1 LDDNISLVETKN
13 VEYSLQTLET
23 LDNDP
28 VEFVLWMV
36 NENFVSVIQNCR
48 YCQSEV
54 NLERLSRNTDGVVW
68 RCSRQACRGFVGV
81 RENSFFANS
90 NLSLRDQMKL
100 IISFAAEGTAKS
112 TALMLGIS
120 RRAVTDYFIA
130 CRQNYQAA
138 ILANPIVFNAGG
150 VYEADECLI
159 QDVKVGNNIRAD
171 IWVQSIAERVT
182 GQIYLTRV
190 PDRSAASLVP
200 TVTALVPPGS
210 YIFTDDWASYRSLP
224 EHGYVHR
231 TVNHSAGE
239 YQRDEWILG
248 VLHSIH
254 NNTCEGVNS
263 LVRRRLAYRSR
274 RTLHYLDL
282 ILSEIIYRM
291 SGRSLFDPFK

>member
-1 LDDNISLVETKN
+1 M
-13 VEYSLQTLET
+13 EYSLQTLET
-23 LDNDP
+23 LGPDP
-28 VEFVLWMV
+28 LALVLWMV
-36 NENFVSVIQNCR
+36 EENFLSVIPDCR
-48 YCQSEV
+48 YCHSEV
-54 NLERLSRNTDGVVW
+54 NLERFSRNTDGAVW
-68 RCSRQACRGFVGV
+68 RCRSQACRRFVRV

-120 RRAVTDYFIA
+120 RRAVTDYFIS
-130 CRQNYQAA
+130 CRRNYQAA
-138 ILANPIVFNAGG
+138 ILANPIMFNAGG
-150 VYEADECLI
+150 EYESDECI
-159 QDVKVGNNIRAD
+159 IEDVKVGNNIRAG
-171 IWVQSIAERVT
+171 IWVQSVAERAT

-190 PDRSAASLVP
+190 PDRSAPSLVP
-200 TVTALVPPGS
+200 TLTALVPPGNF
-210 YIFTDDWASYRSLP
+210 IFTDDWASYRSLP

-239 YQRDEWILG
+239 YQRDEWIYG
-248 VLHSIH
+248 VHHSIH

-263 LVRRRLAYRSR
+263 LIRRRLVYRSR
-274 RTLHYLDL
+274 RTLEYLDL